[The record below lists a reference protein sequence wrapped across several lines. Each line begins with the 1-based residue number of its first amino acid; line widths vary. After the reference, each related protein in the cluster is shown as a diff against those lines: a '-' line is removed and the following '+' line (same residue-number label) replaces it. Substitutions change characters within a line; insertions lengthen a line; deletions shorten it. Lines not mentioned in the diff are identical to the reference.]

1 MYKLIYDPITKQTA
15 EVVIRLADMA
25 SIPIADGNMDY
36 EEYKLW
42 LAEGN
47 TPLPADES

>member
-25 SIPIADGNMDY
+25 LIPIADGNTDY
-36 EEYKLW
+36 QQFLAW
-42 LAEGN
+42 IAEGN
-47 TPLPADES
+47 VPEEA